1 MKNKYKKIKK
11 HIKKVIL
18 SIILSKE
25 SDNKR
30 DLKGSIMGAI
40 IGDAVGVNYE
50 LVPKKNKKEIYLEV
64 GKFSDDSSMILC
76 TMESLSNLKD
86 YSSKDIADTFLK
98 WLYEGYWTPQGI
110 VLDCGRTTA
119 YSLRHY
125 KEKGVFAGDDSEN
138 SCGNGSLMRIMPVL
152 FYINK
157 NRDERFNIISEFSSI
172 THPHIRCIIGCAI
185 YSEIALNLLDGMDKI
200 KAYNSMKKVIL
211 EKYSEYEEEL
221 KLYSRIL
228 NNNIYEYNENTFT
241 GRGYIVDTLETS
253 IYSFINSKNYVDSI
267 KIAISF
273 GEDTDTI
280 ACITGG
286 LSGMYYG
293 YDSIPKRYINK
304 LDRKDDIIELLNKFD
319 DIYKI

>member
-1 MKNKYKKIKK
+1 MKNEYKKSTKNIKDA
-11 HIKKVIL
+11 IL
-18 SIILSKE
+18 SITSFKE
-25 SDNKR
+25 RKSKR

-50 LVPKKNKKEIYLEV
+50 LVPRKTKKEIYLEV

-76 TMESLSNLKD
+76 TMESLTKLED

-119 YSLRHY
+119 YSLRQY

-138 SCGNGSLMRIMPVL
+138 SCGNGSLMRIMPIL

-157 NRDERFNIISEFSSI
+157 NRNERFNIIGEFSSI

-185 YSEIALNLLDGMDKI
+185 YLEIALNILDGMDKI
-200 KAYNSMKKVIL
+200 KAYDSMKNIIL
-211 EKYSEYEEEL
+211 EKYSDYKEEL

-228 NNNIYEYNENTFT
+228 NNNIYEYNEDTFT

-267 KIAISF
+267 KTAISF

-280 ACITGG
+280 ACIAGG
-286 LSGMYYG
+286 LSGLYYG
-293 YDSIPKRYINK
+293 YDSIPKRCINK
-304 LDRKDDIIELLNKFD
+304 LDRKEDITELLTKFNTV
-319 DIYKI
+319 YEV

>member
-1 MKNKYKKIKK
+1 MKNKYKKTKK
-11 HIKKVIL
+11 NIKKVII
-18 SIILSKE
+18 STISYKE

-50 LVPKKNKKEIYLEV
+50 LVPRKSKKEIYLEV
-64 GKFSDDSSMILC
+64 GKFSDDTSMILC
-76 TMESLSNLKD
+76 TMESLTKLEN
-86 YSSKDIADTFLK
+86 YSSRDIADTFLK

-119 YSLRHY
+119 YSLRQY

-138 SCGNGSLMRIMPVL
+138 SCGNGSLMRIIPVL

-157 NRDERFNIISEFSSI
+157 NRDSRFNIIKEFSSI

-228 NNNIYEYNENTFT
+228 NNNIYEYDEGTFT

-267 KIAISF
+267 KTAISY

-286 LSGMYYG
+286 LSGLYYG
-293 YDSIPKRYINK
+293 YNNIPKKYINN
-304 LDRKDDIIELLNKFD
+304 LDRKNDIIELLNKFNG
-319 DIYKI
+319 IYDV